1 MEHPSFALPH
11 RAVYESPRVES
22 FEIAVEQGFALSD
35 NYDDYDDN
43 DGTEKPGRDD
53 IGDNWYFG

>member
-1 MEHPSFALPH
+1 MEKSVFVPQRRPYAP
-11 RAVYESPRVES
+11 PRVEL
-22 FEIAVEQGFALSD
+22 FEIALEQGFALSD

>member
-1 MEHPSFALPH
+1 MEKSVFVPQRRPYAPPH
-11 RAVYESPRVES
+11 IELL
-22 FEIAVEQGFALSD
+22 EIALERGFALSD
-35 NYDDYDDN
+35 NYDDN